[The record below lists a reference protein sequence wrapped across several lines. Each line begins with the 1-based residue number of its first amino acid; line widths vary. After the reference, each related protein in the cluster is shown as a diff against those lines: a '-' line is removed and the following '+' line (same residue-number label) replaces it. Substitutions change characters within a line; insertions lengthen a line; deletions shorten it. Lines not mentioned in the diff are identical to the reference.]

1 MPRYTHPD
9 ALDNGPVYIKN
20 NVTAVWLVPGYTT
33 ATSYATANQN
43 KVASAT
49 MTSTD
54 VVISASGS
62 NRVVTFASKSTTAS
76 ASSAAADHSVLYV
89 SGTQILTAFEES
101 SDQAITSGN
110 PVTFPSATLT
120 LTAPTA

>member
-1 MPRYTHPD
+1 MPRFTHAD

-33 ATSYATANQN
+33 AMSYASANTA
-43 KVASAT
+43 KVATAAVA
-49 MTSTD
+49 STD

-62 NRVVTFASKSTTAS
+62 NRLVTFAQKAGTAT
-76 ASSAAADHSVLYV
+76 ANSAAADHSVLYV
-89 SGTQILTAFEES
+89 SGTQILAAFEET

-110 PVTFPSATLT
+110 PVTFPSVVLT
-120 LTAPTA
+120 LTQPTA